1 MEGKAVIMETDITSF
16 VAFAA
21 ALILLAVTSV
31 RFGVDSRDGLASDGN
46 NQMKRGI
53 L

>member
-1 MEGKAVIMETDITSF
+1 METDITSF
-16 VAFAA
+16 VAFVA

-31 RFGVDSRDGLASDGN
+31 RFGVDSRDGLATDGN
-46 NQMKRGI
+46 NRARRGI